1 MDRTDVTLGGVR
13 LALETARTLE
23 VVGMGDTEVR
33 ADVARLTAGEVTR
46 EQLLAECLDGD
57 DDDLAGDWEDYVS
70 SVVAAAASEEMAR
83 GWDFADGLVASEEMA
98 QGAR

>member
-57 DDDLAGDWEDYVS
+57 GDDLAGDWEDYVS

-98 QGAR
+98 RGAR